1 MDACVIII
9 ECRNDCVALN
19 DKRLLN
25 VTKSCSGSSQAR
37 ISLFLQFFSVLI
49 VLHLSEFQAP
59 RKIHKAERTLE
70 TLSGLIEISVIHVR
84 SH

>member
-1 MDACVIII
+1 MDACVVIIK
-9 ECRNDCVALN
+9 CRNDCVALN
-19 DKRLLN
+19 DKRLLH
-25 VTKSCSGSSQAR
+25 VTESCSGSSQAR
-37 ISLFLQFFSVLI
+37 ISLFLQFSILI

-59 RKIHKAERTLE
+59 RKIQKAERTLE